1 MSTTAFTSTPR
12 PSEPAAVEAQVLLPP
27 RWVDGNPSLHQITDD
42 IARPLEARPGKGWW
56 ICFGVAV
63 AALLNL
69 VGVVGYLFA
78 NGIGIWGLNNSVGW
92 AFDITNFVFWVGIG
106 HAGTLIS
113 AVLLLF
119 RQQWRTSIN
128 RSAEAMTIFAVMCA
142 GLFPLI
148 HMGRPWDAFFIFPYA
163 PNQRGPLWV
172 NFRSPLVWDVFAIS
186 TYLTISLVFW
196 YLGMVPDLATL
207 RDRAKAGIKKVVFR
221 VLSLGWNGSHRT
233 WARYEIVSLIL
244 AGLATPLVL
253 SVHSIVSMD
262 FATSLVPG
270 WHTTIFPPY
279 FVAGAIYSGF
289 GMVLTLLIIT
299 RQTMHLERYITMRH
313 LDRMSKVIILTG
325 SIVGYAYG
333 TEFFGAWYAGNL
345 YERFH
350 FINRATGPYAWCFY
364 IMVLCNVITPQ
375 VLWFKKAR
383 ASVPLLFAVSIL
395 INIGMWF
402 ERFVIIVVG
411 LHRNFLPSAW
421 GMFYPT
427 KFDVAILVGSFGLFF
442 TCFLLFIRFLPMI
455 AMWEIKGVVGH
466 GAHKMALS
474 SDDDSKEVAHG

>member
-1 MSTTAFTSTPR
+1 MSTITYTPR
-12 PSEPAAVEAQVLLPP
+12 PMATGGAEAQVLPPP
-27 RWVDGNPSLHQITDD
+27 RWVDGNPALHDITDD
-42 IARPLEARPGKGWW
+42 IARPLEGRPGKGWW
-56 ICFGVAV
+56 ICFGIAF

-69 VGVVGYLFA
+69 GAMITWLIA
-78 NGIGIWGLNNSVGW
+78 KGIGVWGLNNSVGW

-113 AVLLLF
+113 AILLLF

-128 RSAEAMTIFAVMCA
+128 RSAEAMTIFAVLCA
-142 GLFPLI
+142 AMFPGI
-148 HMGRPWDAFFIFPYA
+148 HMGRPWDAFFIFPY
-163 PNQRGPLWV
+163 PNMRGPLWV

-186 TYLTISLVFW
+186 TCLTISLVFW
-196 YLGMVPDLATL
+196 YLGMIPDLATL
-207 RDRAKAGIKKVVFR
+207 RDRAKGGIKKFAFR
-221 VLSLGWNGSHRT
+221 LLSMGWNGSHRT
-233 WARYEIVSLIL
+233 WARYEIVSLVL

-262 FATSLVPG
+262 FATSLIPG

-299 RQTMHLERYITMRH
+299 RQTMHLQRYITMLH
-313 LDRMSKVIILTG
+313 LDMMAKVTMLTG
-325 SIVGYAYG
+325 MIVSYAYL
-333 TEFFGAWYAGNL
+333 TEFFVAWYGGNI
-345 YERFH
+345 YEQYH

-364 IMVLCNVITPQ
+364 LMVLCNVITPQ
-375 VLWFKKAR
+375 LLWTKKAR
-383 ASVPLLFAVSIL
+383 SSVAFLFIVSIMV
-395 INIGMWF
+395 NIGMWF
-402 ERFVIIVVG
+402 ERFVIIVVS
-411 LHRNFLPSAW
+411 LHRAFLPSGW

-427 KFDVAILVGSFGLFF
+427 KIDVGILIGSFGLFF
-442 TCFLLFIRFLPMI
+442 TCFLLFIRVLPMI

-474 SDDDSKEVAHG
+474 DDESAKEIAHA

>member
-1 MSTTAFTSTPR
+1 METPVISTEPSALALEAPHGGPR
-12 PSEPAAVEAQVLLPP
+12 
-27 RWVDGNPSLHQITDD
+27 RWVDGNPSLREITDD
-42 IARPLEARPGKGWW
+42 VAAPMEARPGKGWW
-56 ICFGVAV
+56 ICFGIAL

-69 VGVVGYLFA
+69 GATVAYLFA
-78 NGIGIWGLNNSVGW
+78 KGIGIWGLNNSVGW
-92 AFDITNFVFWVGIG
+92 AFDITNFVFWIGIG

-113 AVLLLF
+113 AILLLF

-142 GLFPLI
+142 GMFPLI
-148 HMGRPWDAFFIFPYA
+148 HMGRPWNAFFIFPYF

-196 YLGMVPDLATL
+196 FLGMVPDLATL
-207 RDRAKAGIKKVVFR
+207 RDRIAGGLRKTIFR
-221 VLSLGWNGSHRT
+221 VLSLGWNGSHLT
-233 WARYEIVSLIL
+233 WSRYEVVSLVL

-262 FATSLVPG
+262 FATSLLPG

-299 RQTMHLERYITMRH
+299 RQTMHLQRYITARH
-313 LDRMSKVIILTG
+313 LEAMAKVTLLTG
-325 SIVGYAYG
+325 SIVGYAYA
-333 TEFFGAWYAGNL
+333 TEFFSAWYGGNI

-350 FINRATGPYAWCFY
+350 FINRASGPYAWCFY
-364 IMVLCNVITPQ
+364 LMVLCNVVTPQ
-375 VLWFKKAR
+375 LLWSKRLRTSVAALFVISVL
-383 ASVPLLFAVSIL
+383 VNV
-395 INIGMWF
+395 GMWF
-402 ERFVIIVVG
+402 ERFVIIVVS
-411 LHRNFLPSAW
+411 LHRTFLPSAW
-421 GMFYPT
+421 SMFYPT
-427 KFDVAILVGSFGLFF
+427 KFDVSILVGSFGLFF
-442 TCFLLFIRFLPMI
+442 TCFLLFIRVLPMI

-466 GAHKMALS
+466 ASPGAAL
-474 SDDDSKEVAHG
+474 KAPAPERREVAHA